1 MSDHKGAAI
10 MLPVLPP
17 AKTLIGDKGYDST
30 AFRAALKALKIKSCI
45 PPRKNRK
52 DPVDWCKATDKKH
65 HKVENMFAKLKDRR
79 RIAMRY
85 DRCAHTCFSAI
96 HIAATVIFWLD

>member
-1 MSDHKGAAI
+1 MNDHKGAEI

-30 AFRAALKALKIKSCI
+30 AFREALEAMEIESCI

-52 DPVDWCKATDKKH
+52 EPVEWCKTTYKKR
-65 HKVENMFAKLKDRR
+65 HKVENMFAKLKDWR

-85 DRCAHTCFSAI
+85 DRCAHTFFSAI
-96 HIAATVIFWLD
+96 CLAATVIFWLN